1 MIIFEHKTVIVDTE
15 QDCACM

>member
-1 MIIFEHKTVIVDTE
+1 MSIFEHKTVIVDTE